1 MRRNCRARLRILPQI
16 PVYQSSSLP
25 PEACRSVD
33 DVVVEFQRLICLSP
47 EFKTEGHRGMPFDDC
62 CGSYQ
67 RASGRMIGSVYV
79 TPLGLGFGVRVTI
92 ACGVPANPFRSWMRI
107 SRAKSSCT
115 VLWQW
120 LT

>member
-1 MRRNCRARLRILPQI
+1 MRRSCRARLRTLPQI

-33 DVVVEFQRLICLSP
+33 DVGVEFQRLICLSL
-47 EFKTEGHRGMPFDDC
+47 EFKTEGAC
-62 CGSYQ
+62 CDALRRLWSYQ

-92 ACGVPANPFRSWMRI
+92 ACGVPTNPFRSWMRI

-120 LT
+120 FT